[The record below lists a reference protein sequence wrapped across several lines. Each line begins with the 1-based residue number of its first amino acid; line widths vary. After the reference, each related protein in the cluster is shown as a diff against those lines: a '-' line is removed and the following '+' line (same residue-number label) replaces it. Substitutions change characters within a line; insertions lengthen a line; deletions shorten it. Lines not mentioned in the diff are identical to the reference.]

1 MPILISGISGV
12 RGIIDDG
19 FDKSVVEEYTRAFA
33 QLMEYGRIVI
43 AQDSRPSGEMFKG
56 IVEHTLSQ
64 LGCEII
70 DCGICPTPTAQLM
83 VKDLKARGGIIVTA
97 SHNPIEWNALKFVG
111 DEGLFLDADEHQ
123 ILQQALAE
131 VQSSGPL
138 TMEPTGSIT
147 KLDDRI
153 ERHIE
158 NVMDLE
164 LVNVAAIR
172 ELRPKVVIDAI
183 NGAGSEALPA
193 FLERLGCQ
201 VIPINCENDG
211 NFVHTP
217 EPLPEN
223 LQELRSTVTRVGA
236 DIGIATDPDADR
248 LAVIDGLGNPLV
260 EEYTLVLAAYHAL
273 RHANEEDHR
282 PLVTNLSSTKA
293 LDDLAAR
300 YGRQVLRTPVGEIHV
315 ARKMQQTDTLI
326 GGEGNGGVILAAS
339 HLGRDSLVASGL
351 ILSLMAET
359 KQSVREIADDL
370 PRYEMV
376 KDKINVQGYEP
387 SAILKSLAE
396 KYESLAPNLEDG
408 VKISWKDRWVHFRAS
423 NTEPIVR
430 IFAEGSSQTVAA
442 SLVNEFKSEI
452 QDLLQQGSA

>member
-12 RGIIDDG
+12 RGIINDG
-19 FDKSVVEEYTRAFA
+19 FDEGVVETYTRAFA
-33 QLMEYGRIVI
+33 QLMDNGRIVI

-56 IVEHTLSQ
+56 VVERTLSQ

-83 VKDLKARGGIIVTA
+83 VKDLNARGGIIVTA

-111 DEGLFLDADEHQ
+111 DEGLFLDSEEHAR
-123 ILQQALAE
+123 LQVELAK
-131 VQSSGPL
+131 VKDAGPL
-138 TMEPTGSIT
+138 TVAPTGTVT
-147 KLDDRI
+147 KLDERI

-158 NVMDLE
+158 NVMALD
-164 LVNVAAIR
+164 LVNVEAIKER
-172 ELRPKVVIDAI
+172 RPKVVIDAI
-183 NGAGSEALPA
+183 NGAGSEALPT
-193 FLERLGCQ
+193 FLERLGCE
-201 VIPINCENDG
+201 VHRINCDNDG

-223 LQELRSTVTRVGA
+223 LMELRSTVSRLGA

-273 RHANEEDHR
+273 RHAGEDDRR
-282 PLVTNLSSTKA
+282 PLVTNLSSTMA
-293 LDDLAAR
+293 LDDLAER
-300 YGRQVLRTPVGEIHV
+300 YDRKVLRTPVGEIHV
-315 ARKMQQTDTLI
+315 AKKMQQVDSLI
-326 GGEGNGGVILAAS
+326 GGEGNGGVILAES

-359 KQSVREIADDL
+359 GQSIREIADGL

-387 SAILKSLAE
+387 GEILNSLAE
-396 KYESLAPNLEDG
+396 KYASLSPNLEDG
-408 VKISWKDRWVHFRAS
+408 VKIIWKDRWVHFRAS

-442 SLVNEFKSEI
+442 SLVAEFKTEI
-452 QDLLQQGSA
+452 QGLL

>member
-12 RGIIDDG
+12 RGIINDG
-19 FDKSVVEEYTRAFA
+19 FDTDVVKVYTQAFA
-33 QLMEYGRIVI
+33 QLMDKGRIII

-56 IVEHTLSQ
+56 VVELV
-64 LGCEII
+64 LRRMGCEVI

-83 VKDLKARGGIIVTA
+83 VKDLNAKGGIIVTA

-111 DEGLFLDADEHQ
+111 AEGLFLDSEEHKQLQLELSKVRETGQTQAEPSGEVTLLDE
-123 ILQQALAE
+123 
-131 VQSSGPL
+131 
-138 TMEPTGSIT
+138 
-147 KLDDRI
+147 RI

-158 NVMDLE
+158 NVLALD
-164 LVNVAAIR
+164 LVNVDAIQS
-172 ELRPKVVIDAI
+172 LKPKVVIDAI
-183 NGAGSEALPA
+183 NGAGSEALPL
-193 FLERLGCQ
+193 FLERIGCE
-201 VIPINCENDG
+201 VIRLNCDNDG

-223 LQELRSTVTRVGA
+223 LRGLSNEVRRKNA

-248 LAVIDGLGNPLV
+248 LAVIDEFGNPLV

-273 RHANEEDHR
+273 RNAAEDDTR
-282 PLVTNLSSTKA
+282 PIVTNLSTTMA
-293 LDDLAAR
+293 LDELAER
-300 YGRQVLRTPVGEIHV
+300 YGRKVLRTPVGEIHV
-315 ARKMQQTDTLI
+315 ARKMQQQDSLI
-326 GGEGNGGVILAAS
+326 GGEGNGGVILAES

-359 KQSVREIADDL
+359 GQSIREIASDL

-376 KDKINVQGYEP
+376 KDKINVQGYQP
-387 SAILKSLAE
+387 ADILNALAE
-396 KYESLAPNLEDG
+396 KYASLTPNLEDG
-408 VKISWKDRWVHFRAS
+408 VKITWKDRWVHFRAS

-442 SLVNEFKSEI
+442 SLVKEFKTEI
-452 QDLLQQGSA
+452 QNLM

>member
-12 RGIIDDG
+12 RGIINDG
-19 FDKSVVEEYTRAFA
+19 FDEGVVEVYTRAFA
-33 QLMEYGRIVI
+33 QLMDKGRIVI

-56 IVEHTLSQ
+56 IVEKTLSQ
-64 LGCEII
+64 MGCEII

-83 VKDLKARGGIIVTA
+83 VKDLNAKGGIIVTA

-111 DEGLFLDADEHQ
+111 DEGLFLDSEEHKQ
-123 ILQQALAE
+123 LQVELAK
-131 VQSSGPL
+131 VQEAGPL
-138 TMEPTGSIT
+138 TNEPTGSVT
-147 KLDDRI
+147 KQDDRI

-158 NVMDLE
+158 NVMALDLM
-164 LVNVAAIR
+164 NVEAIR
-172 ELRPKVVIDAI
+172 ALRPKVVIDAI

-193 FLERLGCQ
+193 FLERIGCE
-201 VIPINCENDG
+201 VYPINCDNDG
-211 NFVHTP
+211 NFVHIP

-223 LQELRSTVTRVGA
+223 LMELRSTVSRLGA

-248 LAVIDGLGNPLV
+248 LAVIDSFGNPLV

-273 RHANEEDHR
+273 RHAKEDDRR

-293 LDDLAAR
+293 LDDLAER
-300 YGRQVLRTPVGEIHV
+300 YGRTVLRTPVGEIHV
-315 ARKMQQTDTLI
+315 ARKMQQEDTLI
-326 GGEGNGGVILAAS
+326 GGEGNGGVILAES

-359 KQSVREIADDL
+359 KQSIREIADEL

-376 KDKINVQGYEP
+376 KDKINVQGYQP
-387 SAILKSLAE
+387 ADILQSLAE
-396 KYESLAPNLEDG
+396 KYASLNPNLEDG

-430 IFAEGSSQTVAA
+430 IFAEGSTQTIAA
-442 SLVNEFKSEI
+442 SLVKEFKTEI
-452 QDLLQQGSA
+452 QDLL